1 MKRST
6 WLSVFLVLCGMATLA
21 WAGPA
26 EEIAQLDQQAVQ
38 AINEG
43 NLDGIMAL
51 YADDAVLIPGG
62 SPFRIDGKE
71 AIRSFYAGLF
81 QNFPTRRFV
90 ERQRQIRV
98 YGTNAGIINAY
109 FTFTLVDR
117 SGNVNTSH
125 ARMSVTL
132 VKVGDRWLVADDHAS
147 RLP

>member
-6 WLSVFLVLCGMATLA
+6 SLSLFLVLCGMATLA

-26 EEIAQLDQQAVQ
+26 EEIAQIAQQAVQ

-51 YADDAVLIPGG
+51 YADDAVLIPAG
-62 SPFRIDGKE
+62 SPFRIDGKD
-71 AIRSFYAGLF
+71 AIRSFYVGLF

-98 YGTNAGIINAY
+98 YGANTAIINAY

-117 SGNVNTSH
+117 SGNANNVQ
-125 ARMSVTL
+125 ARMSVTF
-132 VKVGDRWLVADDHAS
+132 VKVGNRWLVADDHAS